1 MQVGELRAE
10 ARGEAG
16 RVDAA
21 EAETG
26 EDAAGVVDAA
36 GVAGIT
42 PVEIGQ
48 PLALLHRTEGVDLR
62 RIADV
67 IVHVDR
73 AADALFV
80 RLPPAL
86 YRVRHRERRIR
97 RLERES
103 IGTLAGARGG
113 LPMRELAGEDD
124 RALVVQRDAPA
135 GAGLVGVAVPGII
148 LAELAIGFH
157 PRLVVEDDVDDAG
170 DRVGAILGRRAV
182 A

>member
-62 RIADV
+62 RIGDV

-80 RLPPAL
+80 RLPQ
-86 YRVRHRERRIR
+86 RCTGF
-97 RLERES
+97 
-103 IGTLAGARGG
+103 GTAS
-113 LPMRELAGEDD
+113 
-124 RALVVQRDAPA
+124 
-135 GAGLVGVAVPGII
+135 VGFA
-148 LAELAIGFH
+148 AWNAT
-157 PRLVVEDDVDDAG
+157 AS
-170 DRVGAILGRRAV
+170 GR
-182 A
+182 